1 MVNMSDKDL
10 QVLII
15 EDEQLL
21 NEAYAR
27 VLASANIALLRAY
40 NGKEALDILK
50 GEKPDIIL
58 LDLRMPVMDGIE
70 FLKKLQPKENLPDA
84 KIIVFSNYDD
94 QHEIDEAFALGA
106 MHYMLKAWATPDELV
121 KLIREVDNASQPVAS
136 KVLSL
141 NCTRVHTP
149 SFVRSRARENY
160 YRFSGPKVTEYLQL
174 PHLYCR

>member
-1 MVNMSDKDL
+1 MVHMSNSDL
-10 QVLII
+10 QVLIV

-27 VLASANIALLRAY
+27 VLTAANIRLLRAY
-40 NGKEALDILK
+40 NGKEAIDILK
-50 GEKPDIIL
+50 NDTPDIIL

-94 QHEIDEAFALGA
+94 QHEIDEAFSLGA

-121 KLIREVDNASQPVAS
+121 KLIREVDNASQPVA
-136 KVLSL
+136 
-141 NCTRVHTP
+141 
-149 SFVRSRARENY
+149 
-160 YRFSGPKVTEYLQL
+160 
-174 PHLYCR
+174 

>member
-15 EDEQLL
+15 EDELLL

-27 VLASANIALLRAY
+27 VLTSANIALLRAY
-40 NGKEALDILK
+40 NGKEALAILK
-50 GEKPDIIL
+50 KEKPDIIL

-94 QHEIDEAFALGA
+94 QHEIDEAFSLGA

-121 KLIREVDNASQPVAS
+121 KLIREVDNASQPVA
-136 KVLSL
+136 
-141 NCTRVHTP
+141 
-149 SFVRSRARENY
+149 
-160 YRFSGPKVTEYLQL
+160 
-174 PHLYCR
+174 

>member
-1 MVNMSDKDL
+1 MVKSDKDL

-27 VLASANIALLRAY
+27 VLSAANISLLRAY
-40 NGKEALDILK
+40 NGKEALEILK
-50 GEKPDIIL
+50 SEKPDIIL

-70 FLKKLQPKENLPDA
+70 FLKKLKPKDQLPGA

-94 QHEIDEAFALGA
+94 QREIDEAFSLGA

-121 KLIREVDNASQPVAS
+121 KLIREVDNASQPVA
-136 KVLSL
+136 
-141 NCTRVHTP
+141 
-149 SFVRSRARENY
+149 
-160 YRFSGPKVTEYLQL
+160 
-174 PHLYCR
+174 

>member
-1 MVNMSDKDL
+1 MSEVNGNKTMVNMSDKDL
-10 QVLII
+10 QVMII

-27 VLASANIALLRAY
+27 VLGAANISLLRAY

-50 GEKPDIIL
+50 TEKPDIIL

-70 FLKKLQPKENLPDA
+70 FLKQLKPKDNLPDG

-94 QHEIDEAFALGA
+94 QHEIDEAFSLGA

-121 KLIREVDNASQPVAS
+121 KLIREVDNASQPVA
-136 KVLSL
+136 
-141 NCTRVHTP
+141 
-149 SFVRSRARENY
+149 
-160 YRFSGPKVTEYLQL
+160 
-174 PHLYCR
+174 

>member
-1 MVNMSDKDL
+1 MANMSDKDL

-27 VLASANIALLRAY
+27 VLTAANIALLRAY
-40 NGKEALDILK
+40 NGKEALEILK
-50 GEKPDIIL
+50 SEKPDIIL

-70 FLKKLQPKENLPDA
+70 FLKKLQPKDNLPDA

-94 QHEIDEAFALGA
+94 QHEIDEAFSLGA

-121 KLIREVDNASQPVAS
+121 KLIREVDNASQPVS
-136 KVLSL
+136 
-141 NCTRVHTP
+141 
-149 SFVRSRARENY
+149 
-160 YRFSGPKVTEYLQL
+160 
-174 PHLYCR
+174 

>member
-27 VLASANIALLRAY
+27 VLSAANISLLRAY
-40 NGKEALDILK
+40 NGKEALEILK
-50 GEKPDIIL
+50 NEKPDIIL

-70 FLKKLQPKENLPDA
+70 FLKKLRPKDNLPET

-94 QHEIDEAFALGA
+94 QHEIDEAFNLGA

-121 KLIREVDNASQPVAS
+121 KLIREVDNASQPVA
-136 KVLSL
+136 
-141 NCTRVHTP
+141 
-149 SFVRSRARENY
+149 
-160 YRFSGPKVTEYLQL
+160 
-174 PHLYCR
+174 

>member
-1 MVNMSDKDL
+1 MVIQNNKDL

-27 VLASANIALLRAY
+27 VLTAANISLLRAY

-50 GEKPDIIL
+50 TEKPDIIL

-70 FLKKLQPKENLPDA
+70 FLKKLQPKENLPEA

-94 QHEIDEAFALGA
+94 QKEIDEAFSLGA

-121 KLIREVDNASQPVAS
+121 KLIREVDNASQPV
-136 KVLSL
+136 
-141 NCTRVHTP
+141 
-149 SFVRSRARENY
+149 
-160 YRFSGPKVTEYLQL
+160 G
-174 PHLYCR
+174 

>member
-27 VLASANIALLRAY
+27 VLSAANIALLRAY

-50 GEKPDIIL
+50 DQRPDIIL

-70 FLKKLQPKENLPDA
+70 FLKELKPKQNLPET

-94 QHEIDEAFALGA
+94 QHEIDEAFSLGA

-121 KLIREVDNASQPVAS
+121 KLIREVDNASQPVA
-136 KVLSL
+136 
-141 NCTRVHTP
+141 
-149 SFVRSRARENY
+149 
-160 YRFSGPKVTEYLQL
+160 
-174 PHLYCR
+174 

>member
-27 VLASANIALLRAY
+27 VLSTANISLLRAY
-40 NGKEALDILK
+40 NGKEALEILK
-50 GEKPDIIL
+50 TEKPDIIL

-70 FLKKLQPKENLPDA
+70 FLKKLRPKEQLPSA

-94 QHEIDEAFALGA
+94 QHEIDEAFSLGA

-121 KLIREVDNASQPVAS
+121 KLIREVDNASQPV
-136 KVLSL
+136 
-141 NCTRVHTP
+141 T
-149 SFVRSRARENY
+149 
-160 YRFSGPKVTEYLQL
+160 
-174 PHLYCR
+174 

>member
-1 MVNMSDKDL
+1 MANTSANNV

-27 VLASANIALLRAY
+27 VLNAANISLLRAY
-40 NGKEALDILK
+40 NGKEALEILQTK
-50 GEKPDIIL
+50 TPNIIL

-70 FLKKLQPKENLPDA
+70 FLKKLQPKKQLPDA

-106 MHYMLKAWATPDELV
+106 IHYMLKAWATPNELV
-121 KLIREVDNASQPVAS
+121 KLIREVADASQLV
-136 KVLSL
+136 
-141 NCTRVHTP
+141 
-149 SFVRSRARENY
+149 
-160 YRFSGPKVTEYLQL
+160 G
-174 PHLYCR
+174 